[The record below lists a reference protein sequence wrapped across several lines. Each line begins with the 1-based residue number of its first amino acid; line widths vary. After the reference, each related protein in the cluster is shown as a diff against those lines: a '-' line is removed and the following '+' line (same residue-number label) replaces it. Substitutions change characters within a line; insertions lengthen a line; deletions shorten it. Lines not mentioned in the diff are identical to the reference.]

1 MLRIQ
6 GQKFSPWWYCV
17 DFKLWCRFWPCGKL
31 SWSTCWRNLTRCAYD
46 TSAAWAL
53 RLDAH
58 FIRCILCFQSSR
70 GAACG
75 GTHSGVNLLFWARA
89 HASYSKQ
96 GHCQRQTCFELVP
109 DLITTWCQHLITMST
124 GRVAAQSND
133 ATGDVQSAFPAKVKL
148 TFKGR
153 VHVASLRL
161 DPRMRTIENGLEWS
175 EISSRQPLA
184 PRTLLQPWT
193 DGQTLLGQSNLLW
206 ADAWIWCRIQ
216 HCRWELLHGDFF
228 EIIVQGA
235 MAPG

>member
-1 MLRIQ
+1 MHLDSYFVLIMLRIQ

-109 DLITTWCQHLITMST
+109 DLITTWCQHLINMST
-124 GRVAAQSND
+124 GRGSSTEQRCDGRRAISIPRQSKTHFQGKSTCSIAATRSAHAHYWEWSWMERDFVAA
-133 ATGDVQSAFPAKVKL
+133 ATSAKNPL
-148 TFKGR
+148 TALNWWPNIAGAEQF
-153 VHVASLRL
+153 V
-161 DPRMRTIENGLEWS
+161 M
-175 EISSRQPLA
+175 SRCL
-184 PRTLLQPWT
+184 
-193 DGQTLLGQSNLLW
+193 NL
-206 ADAWIWCRIQ
+206 
-216 HCRWELLHGDFF
+216 
-228 EIIVQGA
+228 
-235 MAPG
+235 M